1 MKRIKLLTSNLEC
14 HGLGRMAKVF
24 LATND
29 YDRPGNAVTIAKIE
43 WLATI
48 EWLRCFSMTNDY
60 LGWVLDSHVRMGCIM
75 PQKPMTSGNG
85 MP

>member
-1 MKRIKLLTSNLEC
+1 
-14 HGLGRMAKVF
+14 MAKGEWPRRF
-24 LATND
+24 SMTND

-43 WLATI
+43 WLAKI
-48 EWLRCFSMTNDY
+48 EWPRCFSMTNDY